1 VRVLI
6 VSYFFPPFNS
16 MGAIRVG
23 KMAKYL
29 ALFGHD
35 VRVVTARDQPLQQ
48 TVPVELEEERI
59 ERTSWI
65 NVNRPAEMAMGGRA
79 RIAAQGYS
87 AGGRAGRGLKG
98 LGAIYKRATN
108 IPDGEVG
115 WAPFALSAA
124 SRLIADWK
132 PDVLY
137 ASAKPYTSLLVAH
150 VLARRHQIPWIA
162 ELRDLWTDNPYTP
175 YTPWRKKLDGR
186 LERRILSSAA
196 GLVTVSEPL
205 GETLRTKYGKPTAVV
220 LNGFDA
226 DDHPKPQSTGPVAG
240 PMLRVV
246 YTGMVYAGKRD
257 PTPLFLALRSMGDA
271 ATQVRVVF
279 YGRYLDAVR
288 DLARNHDVEHLVEVN
303 EPIAYG
309 EALQAQAEADVL
321 LLLLWNSL
329 QEKGIYTGKV
339 FEYFG
344 ARRPILVIGPED
356 NVAAALITQR
366 GAGVALNVPEAI
378 AEQLRHWIQLK
389 TERGALP
396 PLPEEALLGLSREE
410 QARSLER
417 FLYQLVPAES

>member
-1 VRVLI
+1 
-6 VSYFFPPFNS
+6 

-29 ALFGHD
+29 AAFGHD

-59 ERTSWI
+59 ERTRWI
-65 NVNRPAEMAMGGRA
+65 SVNRPAEMAMGGRA

-87 AGGRAGRGLKG
+87 GAGRGLKG
-98 LGAIYKRATN
+98 LGAIYKRVTN

-115 WAPFALSAA
+115 WAPFALRAA

-137 ASAKPYTSLLVAH
+137 ASALPYTSLLVAH
-150 VLARRHQIPWIA
+150 VLSRRHRIPWVA
-162 ELRDLWTDNPYTP
+162 ELRDLWTDNPYQP

-186 LERRILSSAA
+186 LEKRILSSAA
-196 GLVTVSEPL
+196 GVVTVSEPL
-205 GETLRTKYGKPTAVV
+205 GGTLQAKYAKPTAVV

-226 DDHPKPQSTGPVAG
+226 EDCAKPQSAVPAAG
-240 PMLRVV
+240 STLRVV

-257 PTPLFLALRSMGDA
+257 PTPLFLALRGMGDA

-288 DLARNHDVEHLVEVN
+288 DLARHHNVEHLVEVN
-303 EPIAYG
+303 EPIAYT

-321 LLLLWNSL
+321 LLLLWNSP

-344 ARRPILVIGPED
+344 ARRPILVIGPD
-356 NVAAALITQR
+356 NNVAATLIVQR
-366 GAGVALNVPEAI
+366 RAGVVLNDPAAI
-378 AEQLRHWIQLK
+378 AEQLRQWLRLK
-389 TERGALP
+389 SECGALP
-396 PLPEEALLGLSREE
+396 PLPEEALVGLSRKE

-417 FLYQLVPAES
+417 FLHQLVPTGS